1 MLGGEDAGSALPR
14 SPGSSRPVKMV
25 RPSPIELTK
34 PVISLD
40 ELQGDP
46 PYGLRLSLDPAW
58 IREVLAETDAEVSSN
73 FTLQLELSEQ
83 GAGQYLVR
91 GELSG
96 KLTVPCARCLDD
108 SAVDASAPLCVS
120 FVPELQYRQELA
132 DMGDVQGDHL
142 TLAESDRQPYR
153 GKEIDLRPLL
163 SEQILVAYPM
173 RVLCHRQEA
182 CAGLCSQCGVN
193 LNHFAEGKLPP
204 CDCSKFTQIEEKEP
218 SPQQAAW
225 ERALRQFGEKKK
237 D

>member
-1 MLGGEDAGSALPR
+1 
-14 SPGSSRPVKMV
+14 MV
-25 RPSPIELTK
+25 RNGPIELTQ
-34 PVISLD
+34 PAISLD

-46 PYGLRLSLDPAW
+46 PHELTLSLDPAW
-58 IREVLAETDAEVSSN
+58 IREVMAETDAELSSA
-73 FTLQLELSEQ
+73 FTVHLEVSEQ

-91 GELSG
+91 GELRG

-120 FVPELQYRQELA
+120 FVPELQYREELA
-132 DMGDVQGDHL
+132 EMGDVQGDHL

-153 GKEIDLRPLL
+153 GKTIDLRPLL

-182 CAGLCSQCGVN
+182 CAGLCSQCGLN
-193 LNHFAEGKLPP
+193 LNHVAEGKVPP
-204 CDCSKFTQIEEKEP
+204 CDCSNFTKEEKEEP

-225 ERALRQFGEKKK
+225 ERALRQFGEKQK